1 MSERTAAKAGLGE
14 GADDP
19 LRASAN
25 LGLYVTRERLESVPE
40 GRRGEYTR
48 AVEEFAAR
56 KYQLGVEVARQLPAI
71 LADPDPEVAERYLA
85 DVRAVADADWRAGV
99 QAAKFLQH
107 LQAADDAAVAD
118 GYGRIVI
125 EAVTIAPEAGDA
137 DGAEGELASLE
148 RDLADAQSHFARAEA
163 LRVELGRRRGRQD
176 RRQEHA
182 VRLAETLPDALAAV
196 APAHRSAMAEQ
207 VRLVAQVDPEAA
219 VGAAATLRELM
230 GRRLSPAGA
239 AEWVA
244 RGIEV
249 LERNAEVGRGY
260 FRLATKQALQ
270 TLDELRE
277 GVPLRQV
284 ARVLKLYATALSGR
298 EVSIRT
304 AEELSATGT
313 YGAEYIVLPPEMGFF
328 EDDERNFIAYKVAT
342 AHGAGR
348 IEFGTYDFQLA
359 EIAEVVSGLRRRYS
373 RPEDGA

>member
-1 MSERTAAKAGLGE
+1 MSERTAAKSGLGE

-40 GRRGEYTR
+40 ERRGEYTR

-71 LADPDPEVAERYLA
+71 LADPDPEIAARYLD

-107 LQAADDAAVAD
+107 LQAADDTEVAD
-118 GYGRIVI
+118 GYRRIVI
-125 EAVTIAPEAGDA
+125 EAVTLAPEPGDS
-137 DGAEGELASLE
+137 DGAETELAKLE
-148 RDLADAQSHFARAEA
+148 RDLANAQTHFARAEA

-182 VRLAETLPDALAAV
+182 VRLAETLPTALAAV
-196 APAHRSAMAEQ
+196 APAFRGAMAEQ

-230 GRRLSPAGA
+230 GRRLSPPGA

-298 EVSIRT
+298 EVAIRT
-304 AEELSATGT
+304 AEEMSAAGT
-313 YGAEYIVLPPEMGFF
+313 YGAEYIVLPPEMRFF
-328 EDDERNFIAYKVAT
+328 EDDDRNFIAYKVAT

-348 IEFGTYDFQLA
+348 IEFGTYDFALA
-359 EIAEVVSGLRRRYS
+359 EIAETVAGLRRRYPAD
-373 RPEDGA
+373 RDGL

>member
-1 MSERTAAKAGLGE
+1 MEERTAAKAAMGE

-25 LGLYVTRERLESVPE
+25 LGLYVTRERLESVPRE
-40 GRRGEYTR
+40 RRPEYTR

-71 LADPDPEVAERYLA
+71 LADPDPEVAERYLTA
-85 DVRAVADADWRAGV
+85 VRAVADADWRAGV

-137 DGAEGELASLE
+137 DGAEGELARLE
-148 RDLADAQSHFARAEA
+148 RDLANAQARFARAEA

-196 APAHRSAMAEQ
+196 APALRAAMAEQ
-207 VRLVAQVDPEAA
+207 VRLVAQADPEAA
-219 VGAAATLRELM
+219 VAAAATLRELI

-244 RGIEV
+244 RGLEV
-249 LERNAEVGRGY
+249 LERSAEVGRGY

-284 ARVLKLYATALSGR
+284 ARILKLYATALSGR
-298 EVSIRT
+298 EVAIRT
-304 AEELSATGT
+304 AEEMSTAGT
-313 YGAEYIVLPPEMGFF
+313 YGAEYIVLPPEMRFF

-348 IEFGTYDFQLA
+348 IEFGTYDFRLT
-359 EIAEVVSGLRRRYS
+359 EIAETVSGLRRRYNAEE
-373 RPEDGA
+373 RD

>member
-1 MSERTAAKAGLGE
+1 VSERTAAKAGLTE
-14 GADDP
+14 GPDDP

-25 LGLYVTRERLESVPE
+25 LGLYVTRERLESVPA
-40 GRRGEYTR
+40 GRRAEYTR

-71 LADPDPEVAERYLA
+71 LTDPDPEIAERYLA
-85 DVRAVADADWRAGV
+85 EVRAIADADWRAGV

-107 LQAADDAAVAD
+107 LQSADDAEVAQ
-118 GYGRIVI
+118 GYRRIVI
-125 EAVTIAPEAGDA
+125 EAVTLAPEASDA
-137 DGAEGELASLE
+137 DGAEAELARLE
-148 RDLADAQSHFARAEA
+148 RELADAQGHFQRAEA

-182 VRLAETLPDALAAV
+182 VRLAETLPVALAAV
-196 APAHRSAMAEQ
+196 APSMRSAMAEQ
-207 VRLVAQVDPEAA
+207 VRLVAQADPEAA
-219 VGAAATLRELM
+219 VAAAITLRELL
-230 GRRLSPAGA
+230 GKRLSPPGA

-244 RGIEV
+244 RGMEI
-249 LERNAEVGRGY
+249 LERNAEVGRGF

-298 EVSIRT
+298 EVAIRT
-304 AEELSATGT
+304 AEEMSSAGT
-313 YGAEYIVLPPEMGFF
+313 YGAEYIVLPPEMRFF
-328 EDDERNFIAYKVAT
+328 DDDERNFIAYKVAT

-359 EIAEVVSGLRRRYS
+359 AIAETVSGLRRRYPD
-373 RPEDGA
+373 RDAPG

>member
-1 MSERTAAKAGLGE
+1 MEDRTAAKAAMGE

-25 LGLYVTRERLESVPE
+25 LGLYVTRERLESVPPE
-40 GRRGEYTR
+40 RRPEYTR

-71 LADPDPEVAERYLA
+71 LADPDPEVAERYLTA
-85 DVRAVADADWRAGV
+85 VRAVADADWRAGV

-137 DGAEGELASLE
+137 DGAEGELARLE
-148 RDLADAQSHFARAEA
+148 HDLANAQARFARAEA

-196 APAHRSAMAEQ
+196 APVHRAAMAEQ
-207 VRLVAQVDPEAA
+207 VRLVAQADPEAA
-219 VGAAATLRELM
+219 VAAAATLRELI

-244 RGIEV
+244 RGLEV
-249 LERNAEVGRGY
+249 LERSAEVGRGY

-298 EVSIRT
+298 EVAIRT
-304 AEELSATGT
+304 AEEMNSAGT
-313 YGAEYIVLPPEMGFF
+313 YGAEYIVLPPEMRFF

-348 IEFGTYDFQLA
+348 IEFGTYDFRLT
-359 EIAEVVSGLRRRYS
+359 EIAETVSGLRRRYNA
-373 RPEDGA
+373 EDRG